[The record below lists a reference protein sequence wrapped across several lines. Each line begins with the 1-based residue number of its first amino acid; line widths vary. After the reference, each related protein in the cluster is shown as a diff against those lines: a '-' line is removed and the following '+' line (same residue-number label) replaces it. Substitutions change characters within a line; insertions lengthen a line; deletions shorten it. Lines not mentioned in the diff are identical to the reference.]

1 MKQARVAAVPV
12 VRQPAR
18 TTRCWFELLLPY
30 PFWSGA
36 LFNRGR
42 NKADKVDIDL
52 SHSNLAPGLLCADGQ
67 YRQIVTVEDAV
78 RGGCN
83 LFDLDQL
90 RMEYSP
96 DEYQN
101 LLMCEFVDDLASVFP
116 LSELQACMVDSW
128 EVWTD
133 FLCTHTTTPPTTPLP
148 ALTQRHGRNIKSYA
162 ETTA

>member
-1 MKQARVAAVPV
+1 M
-12 VRQPAR
+12 
-18 TTRCWFELLLPY
+18 
-30 PFWSGA
+30 
-36 LFNRGR
+36 
-42 NKADKVDIDL
+42 
-52 SHSNLAPGLLCADGQ
+52 
-67 YRQIVTVEDAV
+67 

-133 FLCTHTTTPPTTPLP
+133 FHALALRPFGWREVWIGYDP
-148 ALTQRHGRNIKSYA
+148 AKVRR
-162 ETTA
+162 TATAPDAWWWHRQPCRAVSSAFLSVTSGAGWTSRPG